1 MSINTDEIFIQA
13 LRVETIIGLLPHER
27 INPQPIEID
36 LALKTNIRVAAQS
49 ENVSDTLDYA
59 AISEGLSE
67 YIRSTH
73 FQLIETLAE
82 SIVQWLWKFSPA
94 INQVSLELRKP
105 MAVQQAKT
113 VGLKIS
119 RTRSE

>member
-1 MSINTDEIFIQA
+1 MSVYEDEIFIQG

-27 INPQPIEID
+27 IDRQPVEID
-36 LALKTNIRVAAQS
+36 LILKTDISVAAQS

-67 YIRSTH
+67 YIQSTQ

-82 SIVQWLWKFSPA
+82 SIVQWLWQFSPL
-94 INQVSLELRKP
+94 INQVFLELRKP

-113 VGLKIS
+113 VGLKIT
-119 RTRSE
+119 RTRKE

>member
-1 MSINTDEIFIQA
+1 MSIIADEIFIQG
-13 LRVETIIGLLPHER
+13 LRVETIIGLLPQER
-27 INPQPIEID
+27 INAQPIEID
-36 LALKTNIRVAAQS
+36 LALKTNIRMAAQS

-59 AISEGLSE
+59 AISQGLSG
-67 YIRSTH
+67 YIQSTQ

-82 SIVQWLWKFSPA
+82 SIVQWLWKFSPS
-94 INQVSLELRKP
+94 INQIYLELRKP

>member
-1 MSINTDEIFIQA
+1 MRINSDEIFIQS
-13 LRVETIIGLLPHER
+13 LRVDTIIGLLPQER
-27 INPQPIEID
+27 INQQPIEID
-36 LALKTNIRVAAQS
+36 LALKTNISVAAQS

-59 AISEGLSE
+59 AISAGLLE
-67 YIRSTH
+67 YIQSTQ

-82 SIVQWLWKFSPA
+82 SIVQWLWQFSPS
-94 INQVSLELRKP
+94 INQICLELRKP